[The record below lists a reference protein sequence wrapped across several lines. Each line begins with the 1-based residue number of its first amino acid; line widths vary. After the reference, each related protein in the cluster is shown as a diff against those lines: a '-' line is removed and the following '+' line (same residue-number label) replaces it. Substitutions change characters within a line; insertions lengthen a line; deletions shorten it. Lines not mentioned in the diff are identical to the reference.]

1 MPYKHVNGFL
11 NKAQTMYIFPI
22 EESPILRFFLKS
34 TNMKYSTLSRNSH
47 FYRDSHRADSL
58 IKIYHL
64 WGEYHVSK
72 RHLEVHPQW
81 VIGVSKTHSG

>member
-1 MPYKHVNGFL
+1 MPYKHVNAFL

-34 TNMKYSTLSRNSH
+34 TNSKYSTMSPNS
-47 FYRDSHRADSL
+47 DSTETHRAHSL

-72 RHLEVHPQW
+72 RGLEVHP
-81 VIGVSKTHSG
+81 

>member
-1 MPYKHVNGFL
+1 
-11 NKAQTMYIFPI
+11 MYIFPI

-34 TNMKYSTLSRNSH
+34 TNLKYSTMPPNSH
-47 FYRDSHRADSL
+47 STETLTELSL
-58 IKIYHL
+58 IKINHL